1 MVIVISR
8 ESGCGGHEIG
18 YRLAKKLGVAFYD
31 KQIIAGIAREKG
43 MNTNLPEFTDDV
55 VDMDKGVLKDIVGS
69 GTPDRKQIQELV
81 DELTQEDCVIVG
93 RLGMHLLKYGRDDVT
108 SFYIHADDEIKLSR
122 VMERY
127 GLSAE
132 KAKKGMAKIDKE
144 RKTYIEKEL
153 GKTWRSM
160 SNFNFSIDS
169 GYLGLNG
176 SVDLMAYIVEN
187 RLVVSKCFD

>member
-18 YRLAKKLGVAFYD
+18 YRLAKKLGIAFYD
-31 KQIIAGIAREKG
+31 KQIIAGIAKEKG

-55 VDMDKGVLKDIVGS
+55 VDVDKGVLKDMVGS
-69 GTPDRKQIQELV
+69 GTPDRKQIQVLV

-93 RLGMHLLKYGRDDVT
+93 RLGMHLLKHDRDDIT

-122 VMERY
+122 VMERH

-132 KAKKGMAKIDKE
+132 KAQKGMAKIDRE
-144 RKTYIEKEL
+144 RKVYIEKEL
-153 GKTWRSM
+153 GKTWRNM

>member
-18 YRLAKKLGVAFYD
+18 YRLANQMGIAFYD
-31 KQIIAGIAREKG
+31 KKIVAGIAKEKG
-43 MNTNLPEFTDDV
+43 ININLPEFTDDV
-55 VDMDKGVLKDIVGS
+55 VDLNKSILKDIVGNGS
-69 GTPDRKQIQELV
+69 PDRKKIQELV
-81 DELTQEDCVIVG
+81 NELAKEDCVIVG
-93 RLGMHLLKYGRDDVT
+93 RLGMHLLKCDRDDVT
-108 SFYIHADDEIKLSR
+108 SFYVHADEEIKLSR
-122 VMERY
+122 VMERH

-132 KAKKGMAKIDKE
+132 KAQKGMAKIDKE
-144 RKTYIEKEL
+144 RKAYLEKEL
-153 GKTWRSM
+153 GKTWRNT

-176 SVDLMAYIVEN
+176 SVDLIAYIVKN